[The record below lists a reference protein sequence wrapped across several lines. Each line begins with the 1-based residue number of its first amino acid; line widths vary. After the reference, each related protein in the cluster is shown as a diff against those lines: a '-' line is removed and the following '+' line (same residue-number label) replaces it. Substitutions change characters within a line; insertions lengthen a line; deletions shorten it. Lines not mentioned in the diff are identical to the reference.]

1 MDGTLSAYSVQ
12 EHLLA
17 RSLCQIGTFTL
28 AWRKVWGASGAW
40 CSVLLD
46 GVMQQPTSRQLYAY
60 WDHRRNGRIAPR
72 RFEIEPA
79 KIASLLPET
88 FIAEG
93 AGLLGM
99 RFRLAGTISA
109 SSSAGSSGASI
120 FSRFGRQG
128 TATRLPPCSATC
140 WSMRRLA
147 MASSLPIRMPTGRR
161 FEFILLPLIHT
172 SETINRLLGSITA
185 IEPAFWLGSEPL
197 TRLEIAAVGLH
208 WPDGTP
214 AFASRGA
221 EIIRLRP
228 QRFCVLAGRAAR
240 TWIAVY
246 FC

>member
-1 MDGTLSAYSVQ
+1 
-12 EHLLA
+12 
-17 RSLCQIGTFTL
+17 
-28 AWRKVWGASGAW
+28 
-40 CSVLLD
+40 
-46 GVMQQPTSRQLYAY
+46 MQQPTSRQLYAY
-60 WDHRRNGRIAPR
+60 WDHIRNGRIAPR

-93 AGLLGM
+93 AGLCEQ
-99 RFRLAGTISA
+99 
-109 SSSAGSSGASI
+109 
-120 FSRFGRQG
+120 FGRELRSVDFL
-128 TATRLPPCSATC
+128 TLWKARDRDA
-140 WSMRRLA
+140 LA
-147 MASSLPIRMPTGRR
+147 PLLRNVWVDAAVGHGEFLAYTDANREAR

-208 WPDGTP
+208 WHDGTP

-228 QRFCVLAGRAAR
+228 QRFRVLAGRAEGRRLAR
-240 TWIAVY
+240 QNEAVEREDRARPPQAPPRRGEY
-246 FC
+246 ACEVINMSAGGMAVRTSV